1 MPKFLHAHCGSNG
14 KERTTKLFSGPEW
27 EEVRLDPDGGAKPH
41 VRGSLADLSGFEAAS
56 FDAVFAS
63 RSLERFY
70 AHEVDAALA
79 GCLRVLRPEGY
90 LIIVSADIEE
100 ACARV
105 AQGKI
110 LEKAYDSPAGPV
122 TPLDILYGF
131 RPALAA
137 GKTGYA
143 CNCGFT
149 AQSLA
154 ADLGRA
160 GYGAVWAARNPAAF
174 TLAAI
179 ASKKKRSGEEM
190 KGLAKEHFG

>member
-1 MPKFLHAHCGSNG
+1 MPKFLHAHCGSNT
-14 KERTTKLFSGPEW
+14 KERTTKVFSGSDW
-27 EEVRLDPDGGAKPH
+27 EEVRLDPDAGSTSHVTGG
-41 VRGSLADLSGFEAAS
+41 LADLGGFADAS
-56 FDAVFAS
+56 FDAVFTS

-70 AHEVDAALA
+70 AHEVQAVLA

-90 LIIVSADIEE
+90 LIIISADIEE
-100 ACARV
+100 ACAWV

-137 GKTGYA
+137 GKLRYA

-154 ADLGRA
+154 LGLKKA

-179 ASKKKRSGEEM
+179 ASKKKRSGEDL
-190 KGLAKEHFG
+190 KALAQEHFG